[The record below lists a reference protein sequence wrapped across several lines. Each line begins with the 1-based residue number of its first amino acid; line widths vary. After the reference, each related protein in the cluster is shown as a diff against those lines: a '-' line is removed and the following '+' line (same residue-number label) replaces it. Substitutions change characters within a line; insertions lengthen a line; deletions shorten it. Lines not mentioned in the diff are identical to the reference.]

1 MSSVLFLISVTCG
14 AILFFKLTGPDTWLV
29 KGLRED
35 RIGAVIATCFLG
47 ICAILLLALLYV
59 LLPLI
64 PASLA
69 AAFTGPEKDL
79 SQEDTDESF
88 LGDIT
93 RWILLL
99 GVPILAG
106 YLLHWIYRLVG
117 WVAKKTSPLPGRV
130 KP

>member
-14 AILFFKLTGPDTWLV
+14 AILFFKLTGPDTWLA

-69 AAFTGPEKDL
+69 LAFAAPNKDL
-79 SQEDTDESF
+79 SQPDTQETF
-88 LGDIT
+88 FGEIT
-93 RWILLL
+93 HWILLL

-106 YLLHWIYRLVG
+106 YLLYWIYRLVG
-117 WVAKKTSPLPGRV
+117 WVVKKTSPLPGRV